1 MRKRIIITAL
11 CLLASTVHAFGAPK
25 VDMKSYE
32 KDGMR
37 YIEKTY
43 VIDTD
48 ADLSDVAD
56 GTFELDGYSYSQIDI
71 KSQPVIHKEKK
82 EVCQTKNV
90 LVPSQ
95 GAAGIFE
102 KIGKTLEYTD
112 ETGFSGKLEPDLNHV
127 RYQVTGYTHKT
138 MTKNGSQMFY
148 NLPSMDTAQIPK
160 SIWRDGI
167 RLSLIDVQWI
177 GDNRFA
183 SADTDVGNN
192 YAAKGIYQGTY
203 QVNIPSGYK
212 AEVLYKGVAE
222 KEISEQTAYTV
233 TYVGEMLETSFW
245 NKVSVPFLIGFCLLD
260 ALVLLLGVVLYFK
273 HRRKRQAAMEKEW
286 PENEKEVMKE
296 QNQGEVD
303 ENAD

>member
-1 MRKRIIITAL
+1 
-11 CLLASTVHAFGAPK
+11 
-25 VDMKSYE
+25 
-32 KDGMR
+32 
-37 YIEKTY
+37 
-43 VIDTD
+43 
-48 ADLSDVAD
+48 
-56 GTFELDGYSYSQIDI
+56 
-71 KSQPVIHKEKK
+71 
-82 EVCQTKNV
+82 
-90 LVPSQ
+90 
-95 GAAGIFE
+95 
-102 KIGKTLEYTD
+102 
-112 ETGFSGKLEPDLNHV
+112 
-127 RYQVTGYTHKT
+127 

-183 SADTDVGNN
+183 SADTAVGNN

-273 HRRKRQAAMEKEW
+273 RRRKRQAVMEKEW